1 MAGGGVPALRAHGIL
16 IGMAHRRV
24 LCFWLSRRGEGF
36 MSLESMSLG
45 PWGTVI
51 FAILLALAMCVS
63 ILVPV

>member
-1 MAGGGVPALRAHGIL
+1 
-16 IGMAHRRV
+16 
-24 LCFWLSRRGEGF
+24 

-51 FAILLALAMCVS
+51 FAILLALAMGVS